1 MDRTNIIIKNVI
13 IHIGIYI
20 FSMFYFEYFGIVIN
34 SIINYLI
41 RRLLIFS
48 IAIVSYLEIKYR
60 EK

>member
-20 FSMFYFEYFGIVIN
+20 FAMFYFEYFGIVIN